1 MTKIAEEVELQEI
14 NRSDTGGLLKS
25 HTNTSVKGTRQ
36 GTTVA
41 LTLGKGFGDGGTVA
55 KGTGQEVNNN

>member
-1 MTKIAEEVELQEI
+1 MAKIVEEVELEEI

-36 GTTVA
+36 GTVVA
-41 LTLGKGFGDGGTVA
+41 LTLGKGFRDGDTVA
-55 KGTGQEVNNN
+55 KGDWTGSE